1 MELPNPELLS
11 ELAVT
16 ALYVLVAGVLTVG
29 GLAVEYASLQYL
41 GAGELT
47 AAGWLALAGAVMLYA
62 GLYGVGYGKLLGR
75 AG

>member
-16 ALYVLVAGVLTVG
+16 ALYVLVAGILTVG

-41 GAGELT
+41 GAGELA
-47 AAGWLALAGAVMLYA
+47 AAGWLALVGGVMLYA
-62 GLYGVGYGKLLGR
+62 GLYGVGYGKPLGR
-75 AG
+75 